1 MKHPLSIAVT
11 SVGSGIGQS
20 IVQSCR
26 FSRLPLKL
34 IGLDMNA
41 TAYGAFECDR
51 QRRIPPIADPGYVPD
66 LVGICREE
74 RVDLLIPG
82 LDSELPLLAE
92 SRGLFEEIGTRVLV
106 ADSAFIG
113 LCRDKVRWSRE
124 LGPLS
129 AAVLPCFEYGE
140 IVPLLDSGIVDFPL
154 IAKPRDGSASAGV
167 VILNDRRQLAG
178 LDPELLLQP
187 FVFPEETDPHFPDLR
202 TAVAGNR
209 LRQEAEISVQW
220 IVSKDQRLLGRMA
233 SYNRLKNGVPVEIVP
248 IEDGRVWAALD
259 EIFPYLCGKGMRG
272 PVNFQ
277 GRMTEDGP
285 RFFEMNARF
294 TGITGLRAMLGF
306 NEVDSLVRDF
316 LDLAPSIAPVTHNRG
331 RVGMRQVADRI
342 VSPRHFPTL
351 AKRAGDIPG
360 YAGHGNREAVLVTG
374 ATGWL
379 GRHLA
384 RRLALDGGYDVFALV
399 RDRSRA
405 LAVLGDPEATGIAIV
420 TTEEYLRGSWSLGRI
435 DTIVHCAA
443 GRPPDGAAAIAA
455 GLALTQRLV
464 TDAVLFQVPKFIHV
478 SSQAVYGLSS
488 PPLWHESLEPA
499 PETPYATAKAASE
512 SMTGSIRRLNRT
524 SFATSLRLARLYGAA
539 EGMRW
544 SELPHR
550 FALQA
555 LAGEEIVINGGGQ
568 RFDLLHIEDA
578 VAAIQKVVA
587 SSPAGWKPTYNLG
600 SGGSM
605 GIVEIAEAAV
615 AEARA
620 FGRSGTRI
628 TRAPAENSQ
637 RFGMNIDRF
646 RSDFSWEPARTL
658 PDAMREIA
666 ARAHAGGDVPRAG
679 GPGQPPTSSAS

>member
-1 MKHPLSIAVT
+1 MTQPLSIAIT

-26 FSRLPLKL
+26 LSRLPLRL
-34 IGLDMNA
+34 TGIDRSP
-41 TAYGAFECDR
+41 TAFGAYDCDL
-51 QRRIPPIADPGYVPD
+51 QRLAPPIADPGYVPH
-66 LVGICREE
+66 LLAICRDEG
-74 RVDLLIPG
+74 VDLLIPG
-82 LDSELPLLAE
+82 LDSELLPLAE
-92 SRGLFEEIGTRVLV
+92 ARERFDKIGTRVLV
-106 ADSAFIG
+106 ADSAFIR

-124 LGPLS
+124 LNPVS
-129 AAVLPCFEYGE
+129 AAFLPCFECAE
-140 IVPLLDSGIVDFPL
+140 IAALLDRGIVDFPL

-167 VILNDRRQLAG
+167 VVLTDRRQLAG

-187 FVFPEETDPHFPDLR
+187 YVFPEESDPHFPGLR
-202 TAVAGNR
+202 AAVAGNR
-209 LRQEAEISVQW
+209 LLQEAEISVQW

-233 SYNRLKNGVPVEIVP
+233 SCNRLKDGVPVEVVP
-248 IEDGRVWAALD
+248 VADDRIWGALD

-277 GRMTEDGP
+277 GRMTADGP
-285 RFFEMNARF
+285 RFFEMNGRF
-294 TGITGLRAMLGF
+294 TGITGLRALLGF
-306 NEVDSLVRDF
+306 NEVEALIRDF
-316 LDLAPSIAPVTHNRG
+316 LDLPPTDATVTHNRS

-351 AKRAGDIPG
+351 AQRVGDFSG
-360 YAGHGNREAVLVTG
+360 HAGHRNREAVLVTG

-384 RRLALDGGYDVFALV
+384 RRLARDGHDVFALV

-405 LAVLGDPEATGIAIV
+405 FAVLGDPGATGIAVV
-420 TTEEYLRGSWSLGRI
+420 TAEEYLRGAWSPGRI

-455 GLALTQRLV
+455 GLALTQQLV

-478 SSQAVYGLSS
+478 SSQAVYGLSR
-488 PPLWHESLEPA
+488 PPLWHESLAPA
-499 PETPYATAKAASE
+499 PETPYAMAKAASE
-512 SMTGSIRRLNRT
+512 AMTDSIHRLNRT

-544 SELPHR
+544 SEIPHR
-550 FALQA
+550 FALRA
-555 LAGEEIVINGGGQ
+555 LAGQEIVIDGGGQ

-578 VAAIQKVVA
+578 VAALLKVVT

-600 SGGSM
+600 SGSST

-620 FGRSGTRI
+620 LGRTGTKI
-628 TRAPAENSQ
+628 TRVPAEGAP
-637 RFGMNIDRF
+637 RFGMRTERF
-646 RSDFSWEPARTL
+646 RADFSWEPARTL
-658 PDAMREIA
+658 PEAMREIV
-666 ARAHAGGDVPRAG
+666 ARAHARGDIPNGA
-679 GPGQPPTSSAS
+679 